1 MSLLGVVGL
10 SVALLLVGSPPAH
23 AEEPGVQDSD
33 RTDVTLLEVAEEL
46 VTCTVIDGE
55 NFCLFVGF
63 TDMTPGDRLWI
74 DAFGPAA
81 DDRVDDAGGSL
92 GGYLREVAQLPIEE
106 REALA
111 ARSLKEGYETVG
123 KLKLYDHVGLD
134 IPIPAGFFETY
145 PQLGIAEDS
154 ERADALRTA
163 AATGEPLDLSAFV
176 SPSAAEESEEQE
188 HWGRISSASAYS
200 VSIPDSRSVPGSP
213 TYRYL
218 FSSAYREQVRNDYC
232 GPATYV
238 SIDGADDGG
247 FETQNHW
254 SSYVGYHNSDGT
266 YSGSVYKMR
275 DTINSWT
282 NWDSLAGTYAVIP
295 SDAKGA
301 SWYFDVHQINI
312 GLDGAPVVE
321 HVKLLA
327 GSSYYS
333 YMQESRGGH
342 FQTGRGYSRNSNT
355 IAIFEPYDE
364 RDWDTDYP
372 TSHTGMIQY
381 VPYANV
387 YLANQAYPASE
398 TNILG

>member
-1 MSLLGVVGL
+1 MWLFTRDGFYSAVHDDYCSPGELMIRARAKEDIERMLAKL
-10 SVALLLVGSPPAH
+10 KIDDAEILVIKNA
-23 AEEPGVQDSD
+23 DY
-33 RTDVTLLEVAEEL
+33 L
-46 VTCTVIDGE
+46 VDI
-55 NFCLFVGF
+55 
-63 TDMTPGDRLWI
+63 
-74 DAFGPAA
+74 GPAA

-218 FSSAYREQVRNDYC
+218 FSSAYREQVRRY
-232 GPATYV
+232 Y
-238 SIDGADDGG
+238 
-247 FETQNHW
+247 EE
-254 SSYVGYHNSDGT
+254 
-266 YSGSVYKMR
+266 
-275 DTINSWT
+275 
-282 NWDSLAGTYAVIP
+282 L
-295 SDAKGA
+295 
-301 SWYFDVHQINI
+301 
-312 GLDGAPVVE
+312 
-321 HVKLLA
+321 VK
-327 GSSYYS
+327 
-333 YMQESRGGH
+333 
-342 FQTGRGYSRNSNT
+342 
-355 IAIFEPYDE
+355 
-364 RDWDTDYP
+364 
-372 TSHTGMIQY
+372 
-381 VPYANV
+381 
-387 YLANQAYPASE
+387 
-398 TNILG
+398 